1 MAIIAYVFLLFGVR
15 TTSSL
20 FLAALVGGGA
30 EHAGFELYGFQAV
43 SDDSSIGGLMPRP
56 KTRERLAGTGE
67 QHVIELMLGARK
79 YPMFRLTYQRFCLK
93 AEERLTGT
101 MGYGVM

>member
-1 MAIIAYVFLLFGVR
+1 
-15 TTSSL
+15 
-20 FLAALVGGGA
+20 
-30 EHAGFELYGFQAV
+30 
-43 SDDSSIGGLMPRP
+43 MPRP

-67 QHVIELMLGARK
+67 RRLIELMLGIRK